1 MCGAFTGS
9 TVNLSCSPRSITPC
23 GPHRYEIPGTWRW
36 RWWPLGYSCIGRY
49 PQIPLRKLF
58 LRWVYGTYFAYALG
72 GLGQAD
78 QRAWFRLEEKRAVP
92 NGTDPYP
99 RLKI

>member
-1 MCGAFTGS
+1 MWSFRRFYGKSQLLAALYHPVWSSSIRNTGDMALALVAFGLLMYWKVPTDS
-9 TVNLSCSPRSITPC
+9 AE
-23 GPHRYEIPGTWRW
+23 EI
-36 RWWPLGYSCIGRY
+36 I
-49 PQIPLRKLF
+49 
-58 LRWVYGTYFAYALG
+58 LRWFHGTYFAYALG
-72 GLGQAD
+72 GLEQAD